1 MKNKRLII
9 ISIFCLSITQFS
21 CFEKKVN
28 SYKVEFYSDFN
39 EFNLEGINPQPITSN
54 DSTLIKVTIES
65 PSKKTVSIP
74 CCSGGRYDLTY
85 NYDGRAWVNIYNTQ
99 IEGCHQYWYTYI
111 FDNKK
116 IVLRYC
122 GDPMTSSHYFL
133 KAYLVASKE
142 LTVLYGFNNV
152 VVVNKPAWAIIDDK
166 SIIKKANYKDVIMYN
181 LKEGNIL
188 ERYSYNYYG
197 VEIDIG
203 LKQNEER
210 EYYDLGDKSI
220 YSFHNCLY
228 CFKPMNK

>member
-1 MKNKRLII
+1 MKNEKLII
-9 ISIFCLSITQFS
+9 ISIFCLSIIHFY
-21 CFEKKVN
+21 CFEKKMN
-28 SYKVEFYSDFN
+28 IYKIEYYSDFN
-39 EFNLEGINPQPITSN
+39 EFNLEGINPQRITSD
-54 DSTLIKVTIES
+54 DSTLIKVIIEGPSRKTI
-65 PSKKTVSIP
+65 SIP

-85 NYDGRAWVNIYNTQ
+85 SYDGRAWVNIYNTQ
-99 IEGCHQYWYTYI
+99 IEGCYQYWYTYI
-111 FDNKK
+111 FNNKR

-122 GDPMTSSHYFL
+122 GNPFTDTHSFLRSFIVSS
-133 KAYLVASKE
+133 KD
-142 LTVLYGFNNV
+142 LTVQYGFDKEI
-152 VVVNKPAWAIIDDK
+152 VVNKIPWAIIDDK
-166 SIIKKANYKDVIMYN
+166 SILKKATYKDVLMYN